1 METTRTEEKTGAEI
15 LNGNVKFDRN
25 VLYATDEQHDALAL
39 FDAATHVLDA
49 FTTVPRALAVA
60 PGKQSG
66 KSTLLNVIAL
76 LGHNAWLADPTGP
89 ALRSK
94 FNEKEKPLVMID
106 EISEYYGKSG
116 LRQGPKDL
124 NKILLEAYA
133 KNAKL
138 ALSVDRSTVDV
149 PSFCFAAMGG
159 LKTAVR
165 DDIRDRSIVWDMKPV
180 PPSVR
185 VLDILSDD
193 VQALGKVEQQRLH
206 QWAREN
212 RDAIK
217 DAFRNFRKP
226 HRKMVSRLRQIW
238 GPLYAV
244 ALVAGGDWPERCV
257 RAFKVM
263 ALDASEQPVL
273 SAPQM
278 ILRDSAALFART
290 GAEKLFARDVAAHLR
305 TIADVDLYQ
314 DLSNRGLAMVMTEA
328 LGESQS
334 MDIGAARAKG
344 FHAAP
349 VVNAWARLEAQL
361 EPEDDEDSEDDEF
374 DDFFE
379 VTDITGEQSGND
391 DENDPSPAGS
401 PGSRK
406 SRVIGVSAQDLSKA
420 EPEVSPVSP
429 PCNDDVATL
438 RRRKVQTAAGQGDAK
453 FLVANMKEK

>member
-1 METTRTEEKTGAEI
+1 METTEEKITGAQILRDNMAFDTRVLYMTEE
-15 LNGNVKFDRN
+15 
-25 VLYATDEQHDALAL
+25 QHVALAL

-49 FTTVPRALAVA
+49 FTTVPRALALA
-60 PGKQSG
+60 PKKQSG
-66 KSTLLNVIAL
+66 KTTLLNVIAM
-76 LGHNAWLADPTGP
+76 LGHNAWMADPTGP

-94 FNEKEKPLVMID
+94 FNEQEKPLVMID

-124 NKILLEAYA
+124 NKILLEGYA

-138 ALSVDRSTVDV
+138 ALSVDRSAVDIS
-149 PSFCFAAMGG
+149 SFCFAAMGG
-159 LKTAVR
+159 LMSAVR
-165 DDIRDRSIVWDMKPV
+165 EDVRDRAIVWNMSPI
-180 PPSVR
+180 PASVR
-185 VLDILSDD
+185 VEDVLSDD
-193 VQALGKVEQQRLH
+193 IQAEGKVEQARLH

-212 RDAIK
+212 QDAIK
-217 DAFRNFRKP
+217 DAFRNFKRP
-226 HRKMVSRLRQIW
+226 HRKMASRLRQVW

-244 ALVAGGDWPERCV
+244 ALVAGEEWPERCV
-257 RAFKVM
+257 TAFKTM
-263 ALDASEQPVL
+263 ALDSSEQPVL
-273 SAPQM
+273 STPQM
-278 ILRDSAALFART
+278 ILRDTAGLFAST
-290 GAEKLFARDVAAHLR
+290 GADKLFARDIAAHLR
-305 TIADVDLYQ
+305 SLAEVDYYQ
-314 DLSNRGLAMVMTEA
+314 DVSNLGLAKAMTRA

-334 MDIGAARAKG
+334 MDVGTARAKG

-349 VVNAWARLEAQL
+349 AVNAWAKLEAAL
-361 EPEDDEDSEDDEF
+361 EPEGDEDDEDDEF
-374 DDFFE
+374 EDFFE

-391 DENDPSPAGS
+391 DENDPPPGGS